1 VSDGTNGSGAA
12 QLPGGFADLEP
23 FIEWALPTEAARYLK
38 RMSSTMDEL
47 RSFYDAI
54 TARAEAARDHLDT
67 FDLTAMPIEEQR
79 LMWLLFSMIIV
90 SYAVEV
96 FGDPRV
102 PDSGS
107 AYMERPGEPQ
117 TFPV

>member
-1 VSDGTNGSGAA
+1 VSDTAL
-12 QLPGGFADLEP
+12 LPAGFADLER
-23 FIEWALPTEAARYLK
+23 FIEWALPTEMERYEK
-38 RMSSTMDEL
+38 RMNSSMDDL
-47 RSFYDAI
+47 CAFYGAI
-54 TARAEAARDHLDT
+54 SVRAEAARDYLDT
-67 FDLTAMPIEEQR
+67 LELAAMPIEAQR

-96 FGDPRV
+96 FGVPRV